1 MAVPEDPS
9 SVPST
14 YRSGGSKASVTTV
27 AGDLMPL
34 VSCVHTCMQTHT
46 PTCNKKIFFLSLK
59 TKNQIRFNVFCLVQR
74 LTAIFFPSRA
84 SLEASLS
91 SHHRASPHQLLHS
104 SFLRVAQ
111 QQPPPFAHIAILGTE
126 PRVSCILDK
135 HLAWATPSPPFPS
148 FFLRQDL
155 TDFFFQAVLRN
166 LQVSCLNPLSNLDHR
181 PLPPGLANHLY

>member
-1 MAVPEDPS
+1 MTKLSRLEDGEMAVPEDPS

-104 SFLRVAQ
+104 SFLRVA
-111 QQPPPFAHIAILGTE
+111 
-126 PRVSCILDK
+126 
-135 HLAWATPSPPFPS
+135 
-148 FFLRQDL
+148 
-155 TDFFFQAVLRN
+155 
-166 LQVSCLNPLSNLDHR
+166 
-181 PLPPGLANHLY
+181 